1 MSRYTG
7 EKGRAWE
14 EVKKW
19 TRRVSHDCYTC
30 GARNIESYNAQ
41 AGHYLPVA
49 LVGLNN
55 KRAWDER
62 FIRLQ
67 CGRCNGAGQGE
78 QHLFR
83 KKLVKEL
90 GEKVVA
96 EYERAVRAKE
106 VSPVKAWKEIIEKF
120 KCLDLEKTNRNQAP

>member
-7 EKGRAWE
+7 EKGKAWE

-19 TRRVSHDCYTC
+19 TRRVSNDCYTC
-30 GARNIESYNAQ
+30 GSKNIETYNAQ
-41 AGHYLPVA
+41 AGHYRPVA

-67 CGRCNGAGQGE
+67 CGRCNGPGQGE

-83 KKLVKEL
+83 MRLVQEL
-90 GEKVVA
+90 GEDVVA
-96 EYERAVRAKE
+96 EYDRAVAARE
-106 VSPVKAWKEIIEKF
+106 VNPVKDWKEIIEKF
-120 KCLDLEKTNRNQAP
+120 KWLDSEKMNRNQVK